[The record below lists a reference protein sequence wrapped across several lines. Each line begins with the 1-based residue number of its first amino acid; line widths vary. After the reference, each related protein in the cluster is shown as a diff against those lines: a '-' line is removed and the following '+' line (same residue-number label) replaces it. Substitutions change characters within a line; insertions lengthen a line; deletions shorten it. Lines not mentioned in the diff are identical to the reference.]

1 VIGDRQAHSGR
12 DCPVTWRRRR
22 TGPDRLIGPA
32 EAGATVAGR
41 LITGLPGRQA
51 PGSGHD
57 PNGGEARQVPQ
68 DADVTQA
75 LLALSAG
82 DRAALDGLLPVIYGR
97 LREQANRA
105 LRRERPDHTL
115 SPTALVHE
123 AYLKLVRLER
133 VVWQDRAHFFGACAN
148 EMRRILVDHAR
159 QRRADKRGAG
169 AEHVSLENA
178 LEAAQARPA
187 ELVALDEA
195 LERLR
200 ELDERQVRIVECRF
214 FAGMSVEETA
224 EALDISPATVKR
236 DWTLARAW
244 LNRELS
250 G

>member
-1 VIGDRQAHSGR
+1 MTD
-12 DCPVTWRRRR
+12 
-22 TGPDRLIGPA
+22 
-32 EAGATVAGR
+32 
-41 LITGLPGRQA
+41 
-51 PGSGHD
+51 D
-57 PNGGEARQVPQ
+57 P
-68 DADVTQA
+68 DVTRA

-82 DRAALDGLLPVIYGR
+82 NRAALDGLLPAIYHR
-97 LREQANRA
+97 LRDQADRA

-159 QRRADKRGAG
+159 HRRAEKRGAG

-178 LEAAQARPA
+178 LEAAQTRPA

-200 ELDERQVRIVECRF
+200 EVDERQVRIVECRF
-214 FAGMSVEETA
+214 FAGMSVEDTA
-224 EALDISPATVKR
+224 EALGISPATVKR
-236 DWTLARAW
+236 DWTTARAW

-250 G
+250 A